1 MEESKFFGE
10 KEVNEMLKTL
20 RAELIEDISETAG
33 KLMYKEFVQL
43 GLLLVA
49 LFYDLGAH
57 PRFEKDYFPQMEDG
71 YAKKLAQVSLEVAK
85 RVLKGEI
92 LEE

>member
-1 MEESKFFGE
+1 MGEPKFFKE

-20 RAELIEDISETAG
+20 RVELIEDISETAG
-33 KLMYKEFVQL
+33 KQMYEEFFQI

-49 LFYDLGAH
+49 LFCDLEAH
-57 PRFEKDYFPQMEDG
+57 PRFEKDYFSQMEDG
-71 YAKKLAQVSLEVAK
+71 YAKKVAQASLEVAK

>member
-1 MEESKFFGE
+1 MGEPKFFKE

-20 RAELIEDISETAG
+20 RVELIEDISETAG
-33 KLMYKEFVQL
+33 KQMYEEFFQI

-49 LFYDLGAH
+49 LFCDLEAH
-57 PRFEKDYFPQMEDG
+57 PRFEKDYFPEMEDG
-71 YAKKLAQVSLEVAK
+71 YAKKVAQASLEVAK

-92 LEE
+92 S